1 MKGRDVTMS
10 VEKNWQWDSP
20 QIGWSYPVLWIPKR
34 RVLFPIWHSWTLTFF
49 LSFLKEVEGDLIIE
63 IRMMLEHAQLHL
75 TPSFLLE
82 TEPVSE
88 NTRSMLLNPGS
99 CPHRK
104 VKKDVPIAAMT
115 KRVTL
120 TSWQVQY
127 FQAHLTPT
135 HKAMP
140 FTKTLLRG
148 KVASWCQVVPCSGLV

>member
-1 MKGRDVTMS
+1 MKLSCTLNS
-10 VEKNWQWDSP
+10 QEKGFVSYMTFLDSY
-20 QIGWSYPVLWIPKR
+20 I
-34 RVLFPIWHSWTLTFF
+34 F
-49 LSFLKEVEGDLIIE
+49 LSFLKEVEGDLIVE
-63 IRMMLEHAQLHL
+63 IRMMLAHAQFHL

-120 TSWQVQY
+120 TS
-127 FQAHLTPT
+127 
-135 HKAMP
+135 
-140 FTKTLLRG
+140 
-148 KVASWCQVVPCSGLV
+148 